1 MSVDPPS
8 SGRPTGPPSGP
19 LSGPSQPPAGPPAPP
34 PGGGSGAGSRG
45 GPGGG
50 SGAGS
55 GPGEPHPP
63 WWRNTPRIAAVTA
76 VVVAAAV
83 VAVVL
88 TRPGGGSS
96 AKGGE
101 VFLQAANQTGPDPFT
116 DSTATGGTTP
126 PRSSS
131 GVPTVPGT
139 STSRGAATSSG
150 TASAPA
156 NEVRA
161 VQGSAPGL
169 YSGTRNR
176 PSCDVEKQVK
186 ALQADPAKNRAYA
199 SQVGVQPSAVPA
211 YLRSLTP
218 VTLRADTR
226 VTNHGYRGGGA
237 TSYQAVLQAGTAVLV
252 DAHGVPR
259 SRCVCGNPL
268 TPPVAQR
275 APRTT
280 GDHWASYR
288 PSNVIVVTPAPR
300 VVNVFVIY
308 DPHHDDWF
316 HRRRGDD
323 TARYDRHT
331 EPPRDTRPWN
341 RPVSCLSSPGTTGT
355 PGVSV
360 GPCPPT
366 PAATT
371 TGPSKS
377 STSPNP
383 SSPTPSG
390 STSPGSSGK
399 SPSGSSSES
408 PSGSSSK
415 SSSSES
421 PSKSPSSESP
431 SPSSESPSK
440 TGSGSS
446 EAPSSPTQA
455 PTSSPAPT
463 SQGTTSGSSAATS
476 SAPQS
481 SAGPETSTRVGQPD
495 TGSAPG
501 QPPAGTPAT

>member
-1 MSVDPPS
+1 M
-8 SGRPTGPPSGP
+8 
-19 LSGPSQPPAGPPAPP
+19 
-34 PGGGSGAGSRG
+34 
-45 GPGGG
+45 
-50 SGAGS
+50 
-55 GPGEPHPP
+55 
-63 WWRNTPRIAAVTA
+63 
-76 VVVAAAV
+76 VAAAV

-116 DSTATGGTTP
+116 DSTATGGATP
-126 PRSSS
+126 PRTSS

-139 STSRGAATSSG
+139 STSRGVATPSG
-150 TASAPA
+150 TASAPT

-161 VQGSAPGL
+161 VQGGAPGL
-169 YSGTRNR
+169 YSGIRNR
-176 PSCDVEKQVK
+176 PSCDVEKQIK

-199 SQVGVQPSAVPA
+199 SQVGVRPAAVPG

-275 APRTT
+275 APRPT

-323 TARYDRHT
+323 TARYDRRT

-355 PGVSV
+355 PGASV

-366 PAATT
+366 PTAT

-377 STSPNP
+377 STPPNP
-383 SSPTPSG
+383 SSSPTSPG
-390 STSPGSSGK
+390 STSPGGSGK
-399 SPSGSSSES
+399 SPSGSSSKS

-415 SSSSES
+415 PSSESPSKSSSES
-421 PSKSPSSESP
+421 PSTSPSSESP

-455 PTSSPAPT
+455 PTSSQAPT

-481 SAGPETSTRVGQPD
+481 SSGTEASTQGGQSD
-495 TGSAPG
+495 TGSVPG
-501 QPPAGTPAT
+501 QSPAGTPAT

>member
-1 MSVDPPS
+1 M
-8 SGRPTGPPSGP
+8 
-19 LSGPSQPPAGPPAPP
+19 
-34 PGGGSGAGSRG
+34 
-45 GPGGG
+45 
-50 SGAGS
+50 
-55 GPGEPHPP
+55 
-63 WWRNTPRIAAVTA
+63 
-76 VVVAAAV
+76 VAAAV

-101 VFLQAANQTGPDPFT
+101 VFLQAANQAGPDPFT
-116 DSTATGGTTP
+116 DSTATGGTAP
-126 PRSSS
+126 PKHSS
-131 GVPTVPGT
+131 GGPTVPGT
-139 STSRGAATSSG
+139 SAPRGRATASG
-150 TASAPA
+150 TASAPT

-169 YSGTRNR
+169 YSGTQNR
-176 PSCDVEKQVK
+176 PSCDVEKQIK

-211 YLRSLTP
+211 YLRSMTP

-275 APRTT
+275 APRPT
-280 GDHWASYR
+280 GDRWASYR
-288 PSNVIVVTPAPR
+288 PSNVIVVTPAPA

-308 DPHHDDWF
+308 DPHRDDWF

-323 TARYDRHT
+323 TARHDRRT
-331 EPPRDTRPWN
+331 EPPKESRPWN
-341 RPVSCLSSPGTTGT
+341 RRPVSCLSSPGTTGT
-355 PGVSV
+355 PGASV

-366 PAATT
+366 PTPT
-371 TGPSKS
+371 KS
-377 STSPNP
+377 STSPNSSSSP
-383 SSPTPSG
+383 SSPASSG

-399 SPSGSSSES
+399 PPSGSSSKS

-415 SSSSES
+415 PSSESSKPSSESPSKSPSES

-431 SPSSESPSK
+431 SPSSEAPSK

-455 PTSSPAPT
+455 PTTAQAPT

-476 SAPQS
+476 SAPQNS
-481 SAGPETSTRVGQPD
+481 YGSAASTRGGRPD
-495 TGSAPG
+495 TASAPG
-501 QPPAGTPAT
+501 QPSAGTPTT

>member
-1 MSVDPPS
+1 M
-8 SGRPTGPPSGP
+8 
-19 LSGPSQPPAGPPAPP
+19 
-34 PGGGSGAGSRG
+34 
-45 GPGGG
+45 
-50 SGAGS
+50 
-55 GPGEPHPP
+55 
-63 WWRNTPRIAAVTA
+63 
-76 VVVAAAV
+76 AAAV

-101 VFLQAANQTGPDPFT
+101 VFLQAAGQTGPDPFT
-116 DSTATGGTTP
+116 DSTATVGTAP
-126 PRSSS
+126 PRTAS
-131 GVPTVPGT
+131 GAPTVPGT
-139 STSRGAATSSG
+139 STSRGAATASG
-150 TASAPA
+150 TASAPT

-169 YSGTRNR
+169 YSGIQNR
-176 PSCDVEKQVK
+176 PSCDVEKQIK

-199 SQVGVQPSAVPA
+199 SQVGVQPSAVPG

-268 TPPVAQR
+268 TPPVAQH
-275 APRTT
+275 APRPT
-280 GDHWASYR
+280 GDRWASYR
-288 PSNVIVVTPAPR
+288 PSNVIVVTPAPA

-308 DPHHDDWF
+308 DPHRDDWF

-323 TARYDRHT
+323 TARYDRQT
-331 EPPRDTRPWN
+331 RPPRETRPWN
-341 RPVSCLSSPGTTGT
+341 RPVSCLSSPGTTGA
-355 PGVSV
+355 PGASV
-360 GPCPPT
+360 GPCPTAPT
-366 PAATT
+366 RTT

-383 SSPTPSG
+383 SSSPSSPTSSG

-399 SPSGSSSES
+399 PPSGSSSKP

-415 SSSSES
+415 SSSESPSKPSSES

-455 PTSSPAPT
+455 PTSQAPT

-481 SAGPETSTRVGQPD
+481 SSGPETSTQGGRSD

-501 QPPAGTPAT
+501 QPSAVTPSA

>member
-34 PGGGSGAGSRG
+34 PGGGSGSGSRG
-45 GPGGG
+45 GRGRGSGSG

-101 VFLQAANQTGPDPFT
+101 VFLQSANQTGPDPFT
-116 DSTATGGTTP
+116 HSTATGGTAP
-126 PRSSS
+126 PRTPS
-131 GVPTVPGT
+131 GAPTVPGT
-139 STSRGAATSSG
+139 STSRGAATASG

-161 VQGSAPGL
+161 VQGGAPGL

-176 PSCDVEKQVK
+176 PSCDVEKQIR

-199 SQVGVQPSAVPA
+199 SQVGVRPGAVPA

-275 APRTT
+275 APRPT
-280 GDHWASYR
+280 GDRWASYS
-288 PSNVIVVTPAPR
+288 PSNVIVVTPAPK

-308 DPHHDDWF
+308 DPHRDDWF

-341 RPVSCLSSPGTTGT
+341 RPVSCLSSPGTTGA
-355 PGVSV
+355 PGASV

-366 PAATT
+366 PTAT
-371 TGPSKS
+371 TGPSKAY
-377 STSPNP
+377 TSPNP
-383 SSPTPSG
+383 SSSPSPPASSG
-390 STSPGSSGK
+390 SAPPGSSGK
-399 SPSGSSSES
+399 PPSGSSSAS

-415 SSSSES
+415 SSSGS

-431 SPSSESPSK
+431 ST

-446 EAPSSPTQA
+446 EAPSSPSQA
-455 PTSSPAPT
+455 PTSPAPS
-463 SQGTTSGSSAATS
+463 SQGSTSGSSAVTS

-481 SAGPETSTRVGQPD
+481 PAGPGTSAQGGRSD